1 MTASPS
7 EDGIPDEAF
16 AVLSDW
22 LPANDDH
29 SRPLISLATVDA
41 DGRPDARSVL
51 LSEFDRS
58 GFFVHTDSRSRKV
71 ADIEAHPEVAFSVAW
86 PADLRQL
93 TVQGVARRASPD
105 EEAASYAR
113 RSRYLQLLAWL
124 NTPEFALFPT
134 GEQEDKWAAFEAAHP
149 DGTLAAPDTWL
160 GFVIEPTRL
169 TFWEG
174 NPRAASRRTEYRRA
188 TDATWSRAILPG

>member
-1 MTASPS
+1 MNVRAPEPT
-7 EDGIPDEAF
+7 IPDEAF
-16 AVLSDW
+16 AVLTEW
-22 LPANDDH
+22 LPANGDH
-29 SRPLISLATVDA
+29 ARPLIALATVDVE
-41 DGRPDARSVL
+41 GRPDSRSVL

-71 ADIEAHPEVAFSVAW
+71 ADVEAHPEVAFSIAW

-93 TVQGVARRASPD
+93 TVQGVARRASPE
-105 EEAASYAR
+105 EEASAYAR

-124 NTPEFALFPT
+124 NTPEFALLAAD
-134 GEQEDKWAAFEAAHP
+134 EQEESWAAFDAAHP
-149 DGTLAAPDTWL
+149 DGTLTPPDTWL

-169 TFWEG
+169 TFWTG

-188 TDATWSRAILPG
+188 ADGTWSTATLPG